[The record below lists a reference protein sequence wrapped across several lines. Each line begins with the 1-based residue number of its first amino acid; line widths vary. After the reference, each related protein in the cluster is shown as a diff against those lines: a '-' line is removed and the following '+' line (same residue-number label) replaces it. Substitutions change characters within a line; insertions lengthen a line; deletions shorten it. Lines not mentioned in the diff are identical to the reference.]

1 MAWKQRIFQCVF
13 ISLALAALMLAGYAG
28 AAEPTVTLTVDP
40 DQREFSVKPTPQEVW
55 IQAQTS
61 DPKLK
66 LTWKLSGIG
75 EFKELGAGGIYTIPT
90 QIKGETAEVT
100 ISVTATD
107 AAGKTAKDRVKLT
120 LRAAAAAS
128 TATPVP
134 ADTATP
140 EPTPTDTPVPADTA
154 TPEPTPTDTPVPAD
168 TATPEPTPTDTPV
181 PADTATPEPT
191 PTDTPVPVDTA
202 APEPTPTDTPV
213 PADTATPEPTPT
225 DTPVPA
231 GTATP
236 EPTAAPVSKT
246 TQEIERRL
254 ADAEWHL
261 KKKRYLI
268 PKGRNAFEQY
278 QAVLTLDP
286 ANEQARAGI
295 AEILRKYQWLTE
307 NEYKHGRL
315 KKARQFF
322 KLYQSVAEYAINT
335 LGDRRLKKTRD
346 ALERQ
351 VMSAPPTPTPKPTA
365 TPQPLSC
372 EELKREFT
380 PAFNDF
386 KEQRLAYQQSAD
398 LRAQAACEQKVTMLA
413 NLLDGTTRI
422 HELLAYQRAS
432 SACFQPNARGA
443 LDSRLSM
450 LERMIAVRAEELESV
465 KTQCRPILAG
475 SCRDVEQELL
485 RLVEQVDQE
494 KERYQSLKKSGD
506 PAQCSQRVTAL
517 TNLIASLQE
526 LQPFLAYQTASG
538 ACLSAETI
546 AQMRERI
553 ARLDEELRLYTQER
567 AAMSAQCYASLS
579 CEDIEQHVNLLLENI
594 KPDVKSYERACR
606 DTLTTLSAALGDLQT
621 MKPLLPQL
629 QAGQCLTPDEAAE
642 LASEMP
648 SLADALGAFEQARLM
663 IERHCRP

>member
-1 MAWKQRIFQCVF
+1 M
-13 ISLALAALMLAGYAG
+13 
-28 AAEPTVTLTVDP
+28 
-40 DQREFSVKPTPQEVW
+40 
-55 IQAQTS
+55 
-61 DPKLK
+61 
-66 LTWKLSGIG
+66 
-75 EFKELGAGGIYTIPT
+75 
-90 QIKGETAEVT
+90 T

-107 AAGKTAKDRVKLT
+107 AAGKTAKDRVTLT
-120 LRAAAAAS
+120 LRAAAVS
-128 TATPVP
+128 TATPAPADTATPEPTPTDTPAP

-168 TATPEPTPTDTPV
+168 TATPEPT
-181 PADTATPEPT
+181 
-191 PTDTPVPVDTA
+191 
-202 APEPTPTDTPV
+202 
-213 PADTATPEPTPT
+213 
-225 DTPVPA
+225 
-231 GTATP
+231 
-236 EPTAAPVSKT
+236 AAPVSKT
-246 TQEIERRL
+246 AQEIERRL
-254 ADAEWHL
+254 ADAKWHL
-261 KKKRYLI
+261 KKKRYLT

-295 AEILRKYQWLTE
+295 AEILKKYQWLTE
-307 NEYKHGRL
+307 NEYKHRRL
-315 KKARQFF
+315 KKAQQFF
-322 KLYQSVAEYAINT
+322 KLYQIVAEYAINT

-432 SACFQPNARGA
+432 SACFQPDARGA

-450 LERMIAVRAEELESV
+450 LERMIAVRAEELEAV

-494 KERYQSLKKSGD
+494 KERCQSLKKSGD
-506 PAQCSQRVTAL
+506 PAHCSQRVTAL

-526 LQPFLAYQTASG
+526 LQPFLAHQTAASG
-538 ACLSAETI
+538 ACLSAETV

-606 DTLTTLSAALGDLQT
+606 ETLTTLSAALGDLHT
-621 MKPLLPQL
+621 IEPLLPQL

-642 LASEMP
+642 LASEIP
-648 SLADALGAFEQARLM
+648 SLADTLGMFEQARLM
-663 IERHCRP
+663 IERRCRP

>member
-1 MAWKQRIFQCVF
+1 MAWRQRVFQCVF
-13 ISLALAALMLAGYAG
+13 ISFALAALMLAGYAD

-66 LTWKLSGIG
+66 LTWKVSGIG

-90 QIKGETAEVT
+90 QIEGETAAVT

-107 AAGKTAKDRVKLT
+107 AAGKTAKDRVTLT
-120 LRAAAAAS
+120 LRAAAVS
-128 TATPVP
+128 TATPAPADTATPEPTPTDTPAP

-168 TATPEPTPTDTPV
+168 TATPEPT
-181 PADTATPEPT
+181 
-191 PTDTPVPVDTA
+191 
-202 APEPTPTDTPV
+202 
-213 PADTATPEPTPT
+213 
-225 DTPVPA
+225 
-231 GTATP
+231 
-236 EPTAAPVSKT
+236 AAPVSKT
-246 TQEIERRL
+246 AQEIERRL
-254 ADAEWHL
+254 ADAKWHL
-261 KKKRYLI
+261 KKKRYLT

-295 AEILRKYQWLTE
+295 AEILKKYQWLTE
-307 NEYKHGRL
+307 NEYKHRRL
-315 KKARQFF
+315 KKAQQFF
-322 KLYQSVAEYAINT
+322 KLYQIVAEYAINT

-432 SACFQPNARGA
+432 SACFQPDARGA

-450 LERMIAVRAEELESV
+450 LERMIAVRAEELEAV

-494 KERYQSLKKSGD
+494 KERCQSLKKSGD
-506 PAQCSQRVTAL
+506 PAHCSQRVTAL

-526 LQPFLAYQTASG
+526 LQPFLAHQTAASG
-538 ACLSAETI
+538 ACLSAETV

-606 DTLTTLSAALGDLQT
+606 ETLTTLSAALGDLHT
-621 MKPLLPQL
+621 IEPLLPQL

-642 LASEMP
+642 LASEIP
-648 SLADALGAFEQARLM
+648 SLADTLGMFEQARLM
-663 IERHCRP
+663 IERRCRP

>member
-40 DQREFSVKPTPQEVW
+40 NQREFSVKPTPQEVW

-66 LTWKLSGIG
+66 LTWKVSGIG

-90 QIKGETAEVT
+90 QIEGETAAVT

-107 AAGKTAKDRVKLT
+107 AAGKTAKDRVTLT
-120 LRAAAAAS
+120 LRAAAVS
-128 TATPVP
+128 TATPAP

-191 PTDTPVPVDTA
+191 
-202 APEPTPTDTPV
+202 
-213 PADTATPEPTPT
+213 
-225 DTPVPA
+225 
-231 GTATP
+231 
-236 EPTAAPVSKT
+236 AAPVSKT
-246 TQEIERRL
+246 AQEIERRL
-254 ADAEWHL
+254 ADAKWHL
-261 KKKRYLI
+261 KKKRYLT

-295 AEILRKYQWLTE
+295 AEILKKYQWLTE
-307 NEYKHGRL
+307 NEYKHRRL

-322 KLYQSVAEYAINT
+322 KLYQIVAEYAINT

-432 SACFQPNARGA
+432 SACFQPDARGA

-450 LERMIAVRAEELESV
+450 LERMIAVRAEELEAV

-494 KERYQSLKKSGD
+494 KERCQSLKKSGD
-506 PAQCSQRVTAL
+506 PAHCSQRVTAL

-526 LQPFLAYQTASG
+526 LQPFLAHQTAASG
-538 ACLSAETI
+538 ACLSAETV

-606 DTLTTLSAALGDLQT
+606 ETLTTLSAALGDLHT
-621 MKPLLPQL
+621 IEPLLPQL

-642 LASEMP
+642 LASEIP
-648 SLADALGAFEQARLM
+648 SLADTLGMFEQARLM
-663 IERHCRP
+663 IERRCRP

>member
-1 MAWKQRIFQCVF
+1 MAWRQRVFQCVF
-13 ISLALAALMLAGYAG
+13 ISFALAALMLAGYAD

-66 LTWKLSGIG
+66 LTWKVSGIG

-90 QIKGETAEVT
+90 QIEGETAEVT

-107 AAGKTAKDRVKLT
+107 AAGKTAKDRVTLT
-120 LRAAAAAS
+120 LLAAAAP

-191 PTDTPVPVDTA
+191 
-202 APEPTPTDTPV
+202 
-213 PADTATPEPTPT
+213 
-225 DTPVPA
+225 
-231 GTATP
+231 
-236 EPTAAPVSKT
+236 AAPVSKT
-246 TQEIERRL
+246 AQEIERRL
-254 ADAEWHL
+254 ADAKWHL
-261 KKKRYLI
+261 KKKRYLT

-295 AEILRKYQWLTE
+295 AEILKKYQWLTE
-307 NEYKHGRL
+307 NEYKHRRL
-315 KKARQFF
+315 KKAQQFF
-322 KLYQSVAEYAINT
+322 KLYQIVAEYAINT

-432 SACFQPNARGA
+432 SACFQPDARGA

-450 LERMIAVRAEELESV
+450 LERMIAVRAEELEAV

-494 KERYQSLKKSGD
+494 KERCQSLKKSGD
-506 PAQCSQRVTAL
+506 PAHCSQRVTAL

-526 LQPFLAYQTASG
+526 LQPFLAHQTAASG
-538 ACLSAETI
+538 ACLSAETV

-606 DTLTTLSAALGDLQT
+606 ETLTTLSAALGDLHT
-621 MKPLLPQL
+621 IEPLLPQL

-642 LASEMP
+642 LASEIP
-648 SLADALGAFEQARLM
+648 SLADTLGMFEQARLM
-663 IERHCRP
+663 IERRCRP

>member
-1 MAWKQRIFQCVF
+1 MAWRQRVFQCVF
-13 ISLALAALMLAGYAG
+13 ISFALAALMLAGYAD

-66 LTWKLSGIG
+66 LTWKVSGIG

-90 QIKGETAEVT
+90 QIEGETAAVT

-107 AAGKTAKDRVKLT
+107 AAGKTAKDRVTLT
-120 LRAAAAAS
+120 LRAAAVS
-128 TATPVP
+128 TATPAPADTATPEPTPTDTPVP

-191 PTDTPVPVDTA
+191 PTDTPVP
-202 APEPTPTDTPV
+202 
-213 PADTATPEPTPT
+213 AD
-225 DTPVPA
+225 
-231 GTATP
+231 TATP

-246 TQEIERRL
+246 AQEIERRL
-254 ADAEWHL
+254 ADAKWHL
-261 KKKRYLI
+261 KKKRYLT

-295 AEILRKYQWLTE
+295 AEILKKYQWLTE
-307 NEYKHGRL
+307 NEYKHRRL
-315 KKARQFF
+315 KKAQQFF
-322 KLYQSVAEYAINT
+322 KLYQIVAEYAINT

-432 SACFQPNARGA
+432 SACFQPDARGA

-450 LERMIAVRAEELESV
+450 LERMIAVRAEELEAV

-494 KERYQSLKKSGD
+494 KERCQSLKKSGD
-506 PAQCSQRVTAL
+506 PAHCSQRVTAL

-526 LQPFLAYQTASG
+526 LQPFLAHQTAASG
-538 ACLSAETI
+538 ACLSAETV

-606 DTLTTLSAALGDLQT
+606 ETLTTLSAALGDLHT
-621 MKPLLPQL
+621 IEPLLPQL

-642 LASEMP
+642 LASEIP
-648 SLADALGAFEQARLM
+648 SLADTLGMFEQARLM
-663 IERHCRP
+663 IERRCRP

>member
-1 MAWKQRIFQCVF
+1 MAWRQRVFQCVF
-13 ISLALAALMLAGYAG
+13 ISFALAALMLAGYAD

-66 LTWKLSGIG
+66 LTWKVSGIG

-90 QIKGETAEVT
+90 QIEGETAAVT

-107 AAGKTAKDRVKLT
+107 AAGKTAKDRVTLT
-120 LRAAAAAS
+120 LRAAAVS
-128 TATPVP
+128 TATPAP

-191 PTDTPVPVDTA
+191 
-202 APEPTPTDTPV
+202 
-213 PADTATPEPTPT
+213 
-225 DTPVPA
+225 
-231 GTATP
+231 
-236 EPTAAPVSKT
+236 AAPVSKT
-246 TQEIERRL
+246 AQEIERRL
-254 ADAEWHL
+254 ADAKWHL
-261 KKKRYLI
+261 KKKRYLT

-295 AEILRKYQWLTE
+295 AEILKKYQWLTE
-307 NEYKHGRL
+307 NEYKHRRL
-315 KKARQFF
+315 KKAQQFF
-322 KLYQSVAEYAINT
+322 KLYQIVAEYAINT

-432 SACFQPNARGA
+432 SACFQPDARGA

-450 LERMIAVRAEELESV
+450 LERMIAVRAEELEAV

-494 KERYQSLKKSGD
+494 KERCQSLKKSGD
-506 PAQCSQRVTAL
+506 PAHCSQRVTAL

-526 LQPFLAYQTASG
+526 LQPFLAHQTAASG
-538 ACLSAETI
+538 ACLSAETV

-606 DTLTTLSAALGDLQT
+606 ETLTTLSAALGDLHT
-621 MKPLLPQL
+621 IEPLLPQL

-642 LASEMP
+642 LASEIP
-648 SLADALGAFEQARLM
+648 SLADTLGMFEQARLM
-663 IERHCRP
+663 IERRCRP

>member
-1 MAWKQRIFQCVF
+1 MAWRQRVVQCVF
-13 ISLALAALMLAGYAG
+13 ISLVLAALMRAGYAD

-40 DQREFSVKPTPQEVW
+40 DQREFSVKPMPQEVW

-90 QIKGETAEVT
+90 QIEGETAEVT

-107 AAGKTAKDRVKLT
+107 AAGKTAKDRVTLT
-120 LRAAAAAS
+120 LRAAAAP
-128 TATPVP
+128 TATPAP

-140 EPTPTDTPVPADTA
+140 EPTPTDTPIPADTA
-154 TPEPTPTDTPVPAD
+154 TPEPTPTDTPIPAD
-168 TATPEPTPTDTPV
+168 TATPEPTPTDTPI

-191 PTDTPVPVDTA
+191 PTK
-202 APEPTPTDTPV
+202 TPV
-213 PADTATPEPTPT
+213 PAD
-225 DTPVPA
+225 
-231 GTATP
+231 TATP

-246 TQEIERRL
+246 AQEIERRL

-261 KKKRYLI
+261 KKKRYLT
-268 PKGRNAFEQY
+268 PKGRNAFEEY

-315 KKARQFF
+315 KKAQQFF
-322 KLYQSVAEYAINT
+322 KLYQTVAEYAINT

-365 TPQPLSC
+365 TPQPMSC

-398 LRAQAACEQKVTMLA
+398 LRTQAACEQKVTMLA

-443 LDSRLSM
+443 LDSRLSL
-450 LERMIAVRAEELESV
+450 LERMIAVRAEELDAV

-485 RLVEQVDQE
+485 RLVEQFDQE

-526 LQPFLAYQTASG
+526 LQPFLAYQTTSG

-579 CEDIEQHVNLLLENI
+579 CENIEQHVNLLLENI

-606 DTLTTLSAALGDLQT
+606 ETLTTLSAALGDLQT
-621 MKPLLPQL
+621 IEPLLPQL
-629 QAGQCLTPDEAAE
+629 QAGQCLTPDEAEE

-663 IERHCRP
+663 IERRCRP